1 MPLRRPAMPHAASR
15 TTSVGS
21 TGSTAF
27 SLPSPGS
34 LSPFSSSPSSECPP
48 LSPSA
53 PGRNSPD
60 DSGPDTPEDGVALRP
75 TSKEEQRRVER
86 DPLDRQAKRVVN
98 EGRHRL
104 SPEIAV

>member
-1 MPLRRPAMPHAASR
+1 M
-15 TTSVGS
+15 
-21 TGSTAF
+21 
-27 SLPSPGS
+27 
-34 LSPFSSSPSSECPP
+34 
-48 LSPSA
+48 
-53 PGRNSPD
+53 
-60 DSGPDTPEDGVALRP
+60 ALRP